1 VQRAQMRGQSGP
13 NARSD
18 SADGLLQRVAHA
30 HVERKR
36 RARHSAGGLRSNLPN
51 RHQPCHR
58 PCSPT
63 RAPDRSQSHA
73 AEAQHILG
81 SGGRGL
87 PSADDGQM
95 QPSKHNETRHA
106 PAGAGRPSGIAA
118 GTPAPRHSARPQ
130 QPPPAPHAARRFKR
144 GEGAKKRTR
153 VHVDFASWQHGPA
166 GRQGFAAAERTA
178 PPRSQL
184 AAAVRRAHSG
194 VATMKMRRIIAP
206 VTLVLNGLLGKTL

>member
-1 VQRAQMRGQSGP
+1 MRGQSGP

-144 GEGAKKRTR
+144 AMREQKCGLACTWTLPARQR
-153 VHVDFASWQHGPA
+153 GPA
-166 GRQGFAAAERTA
+166 GRQGFAAAECTARPLERNMPLPCHGRT
-178 PPRSQL
+178 PGWLP
-184 AAAVRRAHSG
+184 
-194 VATMKMRRIIAP
+194 
-206 VTLVLNGLLGKTL
+206 